1 MVGATTRL
9 EFVDSLP
16 RIACVAY
23 FLVGLGSEGLPGV
36 GAGTDIGPPL
46 STKNVT
52 NIRACRAEGLV
63 DL

>member
-1 MVGATTRL
+1 MWELQHVWSSWTRR
-9 EFVDSLP
+9 ES
-16 RIACVAY
+16 RAAY